1 MALAVGVLP
10 AAIVGLAPK
19 RRGRL
24 AVVAL
29 GVLTGIPVLVGAV
42 LTGIP
47 VLAVATIG
55 LLGIATA
62 LLAARSRIGAI
73 AMTLSLPMV
82 GVGLSYAS
90 GSIG

>member
-29 GVLTGIPVLVGAV
+29 GVLTGIPIGHRDGAAGRALV
-42 LTGIP
+42 
-47 VLAVATIG
+47 
-55 LLGIATA
+55 
-62 LLAARSRIGAI
+62 S
-73 AMTLSLPMV
+73 
-82 GVGLSYAS
+82 
-90 GSIG
+90 

>member
-1 MALAVGVLP
+1 
-10 AAIVGLAPK
+10 
-19 RRGRL
+19 
-24 AVVAL
+24 
-29 GVLTGIPVLVGAV
+29 VGAV